1 MKEEVSKRL
10 IAEWNSISTY
20 LVGEIPTEDKFII
33 LFLKANQNLDFR
45 SSQKEINIFNKAIN
59 NPWLLPHLDAA
70 LALGQ
75 NNSLLRKKI
84 LLVFS
89 ILETSKEYHAEFSTE
104 DKPRF
109 YWLKIIFFGI
119 RAVSRLIIGKIILLF
134 L

>member
-1 MKEEVSKRL
+1 MKDEVSNSM
-10 IAEWNSISTY
+10 IVEWNSISKY

-33 LFLKANQNLDFR
+33 IFLNANQNLDFS
-45 SSQKEINIFNKAIN
+45 SSQKEIKIFNKAIN

-89 ILETSKEYHAEFSTE
+89 ILETSKEYHAEFSTV
-104 DKPRF
+104 PRSRF

-119 RAVSRLIIGKIILLF
+119 RAVSRLIIGKIILLI